1 MSLPDGQP
9 ESVDLVVLTA
19 ESWGD
24 RVRAFQRTIEGQ
36 WRPSPACLTAGRE
49 SPNIASRTPGRGSS
63 VVFRWSW
70 RPAGAGAPTSS
81 VRRTKEGWGRGR
93 GRQRLE
99 KRNKIIDISNQR
111 ASYWVCHPVSAC
123 HTKNYCRLGSFP
135 RAVEVCRP
143 AQAHETRGPFVHVPF
158 PAIHFDPYVV

>member
-1 MSLPDGQP
+1 MA
-9 ESVDLVVLTA
+9 SVARLL
-19 ESWGD
+19 D
-24 RVRAFQRTIEGQ
+24 RWKGKSKYRFLNTR
-36 WRPSPACLTAGRE
+36 S
-49 SPNIASRTPGRGSS
+49 SSS

-158 PAIHFDPYVV
+158 RRSTSIPMLYERNSDCLLCTPWANLR